1 MKSRTSAVCSV
12 YSSSLK
18 SHYIIGKLLAV
29 VQIKSIVI
37 ALASGS
43 VLVKQAQLKKHQP
56 FCLFACCIYHIQE
69 EEKRSHSEKCI
80 NRLCNIKYM

>member
-12 YSSSLK
+12 YSPSLK

-29 VQIKSIVI
+29 AQIKGIVI

-43 VLVKQAQLKKHQP
+43 VLVKQAQLKEHQP
-56 FCLFACCIYHIQE
+56 FSLFACCICHMQE
-69 EEKRSHSEKCI
+69 EERSHSEKCI
-80 NRLCNIKYM
+80 NRLCSMKYM